1 MGVTTTVMLGTADQK
16 EVEEHYKMG
25 ITTTGNFYDGI
36 VHKVEEIYKTNI
48 TTTKDQNEF
57 YFNRDVEEL
66 YNQHT
71 NG

>member
-1 MGVTTTVMLGTADQK
+1 
-16 EVEEHYKMG
+16 MG

-36 VHKVEEIYKTNI
+36 VHKVEEMYKTNI
-48 TTTKDQNEF
+48 TTTKDQNDF